1 MLICLSSYDTLKSV
15 SYFDEFYFIIS
26 TCMFHFLGKCH
37 TPYLVKFDSV
47 VYEKNANYAKK
58 KCQAYDTRARIFV
71 YFIIITKM
79 R

>member
-26 TCMFHFLGKCH
+26 MFHLLGKCY

-47 VYEKNANYAKK
+47 VYEKNANYAL

>member
-1 MLICLSSYDTLKSV
+1 
-15 SYFDEFYFIIS
+15 
-26 TCMFHFLGKCH
+26 MFHFLGKCH

-58 KCQAYDTRARIFV
+58 KCQAYDTRARFFV

>member
-1 MLICLSSYDTLKSV
+1 
-15 SYFDEFYFIIS
+15 
-26 TCMFHFLGKCH
+26 MFHFLGKCY
-37 TPYLVKFDSV
+37 TPYLVKFNSV
-47 VYEKNANYAKK
+47 VYEKNANYAK